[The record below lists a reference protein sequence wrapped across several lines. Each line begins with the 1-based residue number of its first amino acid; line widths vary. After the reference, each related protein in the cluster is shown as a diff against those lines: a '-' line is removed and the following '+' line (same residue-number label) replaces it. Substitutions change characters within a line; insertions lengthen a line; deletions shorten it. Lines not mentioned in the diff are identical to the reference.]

1 MAGYAFGRFRFFGR
15 EVLFMAM
22 LALLML
28 PGILT
33 LIPLFILV
41 RDLSWLDTPQAIILP
56 WTAFQPVFATFIMRI
71 FFERIPKEIFEAAR
85 LDGAGELRM
94 LFVIAT
100 PLALPALGTIAIFNL
115 LFTWNDIIWPLV
127 ALFDPGNFPV
137 ALGAIGFRS
146 EYRTN
151 FGHLFAAYTVAIAP
165 LLLAFAFLVRQFF
178 QGLKGGLS
186 ICNETHADRRRDVDA
201 VNAWPFNPQ
210 QAKHSWVT
218 IEADGFD
225 DPVPGCIYDGPRLD
239 GGVPLGGLGTG
250 YFTLEGSGKT
260 GFCSIYNDIVPPRR
274 ADKDWLTV
282 HVGDRSLPLS
292 SADIAYWATSQWRT
306 WWRSSARCRSP
317 SAFAP
322 SALSS
327 LATQPTATSPRPC
340 SRSRSP
346 TAATNR
352 SRWSWPS
359 RHPRPPTTGKAQVAL
374 SGDDVRRGDEPGTGS
389 LAVEL
394 APGASARQRFV
405 FAWYAPNWRDS
416 GNEAHVHQ
424 YGQRYADAAAVAQD
438 AFDRFDSLLG
448 RVLAWQAEIYRA
460 ELPAWLRDA
469 LIQGLYSLAKNTV
482 WIAKTRKDE
491 WWGEDGWFTH
501 NESHTGCPITE
512 TVVCRMHGHF
522 PALFFFPELEAS
534 TLEAFR
540 HFQIGDGEIPFSYG
554 MQTSMRD
561 PRYHCQHPLNP
572 GQYAQMIYRLYRRTG
587 DEAQLRSFY
596 DSTRRAIRY
605 QFSLDD
611 DDDGLVNDQ
620 AHVAPGELWP
630 ANQFYDI
637 WPWWGTSAYVAGTWL
652 ATLACGIAMAEAVGD
667 DAFVDECQDWLE
679 RGQKAYDE
687 KLWTGSY
694 YRLWS
699 DPDNDQVNEVSLG
712 NQLMAQWCV
721 NVVGLPDVLPEDNI
735 QAALGTVEQL
745 NMAATPYGLVNGVTP
760 EGERYDSKA
769 NATEGAVDILANN
782 DHAKQTFV
790 GETLCAAMTFLY
802 HGRADT
808 GLEIARRVYEALALK
823 TASPWNQRCL
833 IDADSGL
840 PVWGDDYYSDM
851 VIWAVPMALAGQS
864 VGDFAEGGG
873 LLDRMLEAAR

>member
-1 MAGYAFGRFRFFGR
+1 M
-15 EVLFMAM
+15 
-22 LALLML
+22 
-28 PGILT
+28 
-33 LIPLFILV
+33 
-41 RDLSWLDTPQAIILP
+41 
-56 WTAFQPVFATFIMRI
+56 
-71 FFERIPKEIFEAAR
+71 
-85 LDGAGELRM
+85 
-94 LFVIAT
+94 
-100 PLALPALGTIAIFNL
+100 
-115 LFTWNDIIWPLV
+115 
-127 ALFDPGNFPV
+127 
-137 ALGAIGFRS
+137 
-146 EYRTN
+146 
-151 FGHLFAAYTVAIAP
+151 
-165 LLLAFAFLVRQFF
+165 
-178 QGLKGGLS
+178 
-186 ICNETHADRRRDVDA
+186 
-201 VNAWPFNPQ
+201 NAWPFNPQ

-225 DPVPGCIYDGPRLD
+225 DPVPGCIYDGSRLD
-239 GGVPLGGLGTG
+239 GGVSLGGLGTG

-292 SADIAYWATSQWRT
+292 SADITYWGHFPVADLVAEFGEVPVSLGVR
-306 WWRSSARCRSP
+306 AFSP
-317 SAFAP
+317 FIVGDAADSNIPA
-322 SALSS
+322 ALFEIEI
-327 LATQPTATSPRPC
+327 
-340 SRSRSP
+340 
-346 TAATNR
+346 TNR
-352 SRWSWPS
+352 GDEPLALELAVT
-359 RHPRPPTTGKAQVAL
+359 PPAPPTTGKAQVAL

-460 ELPAWLRDA
+460 ELPARLRDA

-554 MQTSMRD
+554 MQTLMRD

-637 WPWWGTSAYVAGTWL
+637 WPWRGTSAYVAGTWL
-652 ATLACGIAMAEAVGD
+652 ATLACGIAMAEAVG
-667 DAFVDECQDWLE
+667 DECQDWLE

-745 NMAATPYGLVNGVTP
+745 NMAATPYGLVNCVTP

-769 NATEGAVDILANN
+769 NATEGVVDILANN

-873 LLDRMLEAAR
+873 LLDRMLEAARQGRDDREYLQHRRPQRRRDARRGRLLDRRPHRPRRFHPRLGHNQNPWKGRHLRPLFFGNYTGNLTLFGMG